1 MKAEITLASSEA
13 LNRLVQMCNKTNQ
26 FNLTTRRY
34 QAAEMDR
41 FIKSDEYLVYTLQMC
56 DRFGDHGLVGAAIVH
71 RENCCW
77 RIDSLLMSCRVMG
90 LSVETAFLQ
99 RIYQDAR
106 HAEIKTLVGEFL
118 PTKKNRPVEDF
129 YSQHGFSLI
138 DKAEGHQLWGLDVT
152 VAKIEKPDWIT
163 TTGASRHDG

>member
-1 MKAEITLASSEA
+1 
-13 LNRLVQMCNKTNQ
+13 
-26 FNLTTRRY
+26 
-34 QAAEMDR
+34 
-41 FIKSDEYLVYTLQMC
+41 
-56 DRFGDHGLVGAAIVH
+56 
-71 RENCCW
+71 
-77 RIDSLLMSCRVMG
+77 MSCRVMG

-138 DKAEGHQLWGLDVT
+138 DKAEGHQLCGLDVT
-152 VAKIEKPDWIT
+152 FAIIEKPDWIT
-163 TTGASRHDG
+163 TTGVPRHDG